1 MSLTD
6 GRGFDKNVII
16 TGADMRSSVHIKNKK
31 KDILIL
37 GKCPTDVLD
46 DTTLAVEAEYS
57 INFSK
62 HQKKILLKFTL

>member
-1 MSLTD
+1 MSD
-6 GRGFDKNVII
+6 GRGFDKNAII
-16 TGADMRSSVHIKNKK
+16 TGGDMRSSVHIKNKK